1 MEADPSREQQL
12 LENVPISHVIVDKL
26 IALDVTRRYVL
37 PAIGRYPDRWDIVY
51 SNEQSRVYES
61 NTLSQ

>member
-12 LENVPISHVIVDKL
+12 LEKVPVSHVIVDKL

-37 PAIGRYPDRWDIVY
+37 PVIRSYPDGWGIVY
-51 SNEQSRVYES
+51 SNEQSRVYER